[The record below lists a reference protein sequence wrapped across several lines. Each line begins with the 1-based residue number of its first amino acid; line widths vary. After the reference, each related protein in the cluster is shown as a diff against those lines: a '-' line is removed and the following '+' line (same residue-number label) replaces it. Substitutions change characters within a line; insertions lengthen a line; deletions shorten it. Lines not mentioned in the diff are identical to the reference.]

1 MLISRKVLLL
11 FTATAAVSC
20 ADVFSIT
27 LINPVFPGGAIAGGN
42 AVYGIQD
49 LTLTNTSGSNWFVK
63 VHTNYG
69 TTLPGASE
77 VIPDY
82 NDGIHLSGQTGDF
95 LGDLLIEQK
104 NVFYGI
110 VFHAHDGFDAGDVYK
125 SDSVY
130 NAVGS
135 GWRFWQSIYGLSSP
149 PPVALMKGGES
160 EVGTFTGVGVAATTQ
175 KHGPKDCNGT
185 DCALYEITDT
195 FSISSSFFDPS
206 QAFMIDMSSSLCA
219 NGLIADDAPEP
230 SSLPI
235 VSALLLGV
243 SVCIRR
249 RMKVSRSTLC

>member
-11 FTATAAVSC
+11 FTATAVVSF

-27 LINPVFPGGAIAGGN
+27 LTNPVFPSGAIVGGN

-69 TTLPGASE
+69 TTLPGVSE

-82 NDGIHLSGQTGDF
+82 NDGIHLPGQTGDF

-104 NVFYGI
+104 NVFFGI
-110 VFHAHDGFDAGDVYK
+110 IFHAHDGFDAGDVYK

-130 NAVGS
+130 GSVGS
-135 GWRFWQSIYGLSSP
+135 GWKFWQSIYGLNGP

-195 FSISSSFFDPS
+195 FSISSSFFDPN
-206 QAFMIDMSSSLCA
+206 QAFAIDMSSSLCA
-219 NGLIADDAPEP
+219 NGLITFHAPEP

-235 VSALLLGV
+235 VLVLLLGV
-243 SVCIRR
+243 LVCVRR
-249 RMKVSRSTLC
+249 RMRVS